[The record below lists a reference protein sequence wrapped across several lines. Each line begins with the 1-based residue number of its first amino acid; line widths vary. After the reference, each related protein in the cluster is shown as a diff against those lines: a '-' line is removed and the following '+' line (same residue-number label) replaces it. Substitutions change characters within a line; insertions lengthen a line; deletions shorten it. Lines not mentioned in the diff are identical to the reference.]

1 MCEFRLEFLSY
12 LKKKKKILRERDL
25 KVLRKMNLC
34 TEREKEIRLLQ
45 LRSYGDSS
53 ETGVYMCDFF
63 FFFVATAFSMGLL
76 PSSLNVKNKG

>member
-1 MCEFRLEFLSY
+1 
-12 LKKKKKILRERDL
+12 LRERDL

-34 TEREKEIRLLQ
+34 PEREKAVRLLQ

-63 FFFVATAFSMGLL
+63 FFLL
-76 PSSLNVKNKG
+76 HSIFHGFAAKLTERERQRLASECSKNILLYDFPKE